1 MGEIADS
8 IINGDTC
15 PCGEFLG
22 EGGGWGFTQYCS
34 PHCERDFGGGRVKV
48 QNPQYRSAKEYA
60 GDFDEKYFAAM
71 GVGFCKHQPWQFSL
85 YHDDLPEGEKFV
97 WYPRKGTLMHETENG
112 NTKVGEF
119 LCPEDV
125 VEEINKKINK

>member
-22 EGGGWGFTQYCS
+22 GGEGPGFPQYCS
-34 PHCERDFGGGRVKV
+34 SLCERDFGGGRVRV
-48 QNPQYRSAKEYA
+48 QNPQYKSAKEYR
-60 GDFDEKYFAAM
+60 GEMDEGYFEAM
-71 GVGFCKHQPWQFSL
+71 GVEVIKHQPWQFSL
-85 YHDDLPEGEKFV
+85 LHDDLPEGSKFV
-97 WYPRKGTLMHETENG
+97 WYPRKGTLMYETENG
-112 NTKVGEF
+112 NVNVGQF

-125 VEEINKKINK
+125 VEEINKKINQ